1 MKMKE
6 FFYWI
11 DDFLFH
17 FHFFVIY
24 VLFKWKKCK
33 VEGEEDKGI
42 KNEREYIKK
51 QDIRK
56 EAYRTS
62 ERIIFLF
69 CWKVIY
75 AIFMGGH

>member
-6 FFYWI
+6 FF
-11 DDFLFH
+11 L
-17 FHFFVIY
+17 
-24 VLFKWKKCK
+24 LKWKKCK

-42 KNEREYIKK
+42 KNEREYKEKK

-69 CWKVIY
+69 YWKVIY
-75 AIFMGGH
+75 ATFMGGH